1 MPYPYSWR
9 YQYSNAQLL
18 SNAGA
23 AICIEDKDL
32 MSDLTHMVTGL
43 VDNISELND
52 MSKKAK
58 GLSKTEGS
66 VRIAEEIISM
76 ASEVSR

>member
-1 MPYPYSWR
+1 MF
-9 YQYSNAQLL
+9 
-18 SNAGA
+18 
-23 AICIEDKDL
+23 II
-32 MSDLTHMVTGL
+32 MDLTHMVTGL

-66 VRIAEEIISM
+66 ERIAEEIISM